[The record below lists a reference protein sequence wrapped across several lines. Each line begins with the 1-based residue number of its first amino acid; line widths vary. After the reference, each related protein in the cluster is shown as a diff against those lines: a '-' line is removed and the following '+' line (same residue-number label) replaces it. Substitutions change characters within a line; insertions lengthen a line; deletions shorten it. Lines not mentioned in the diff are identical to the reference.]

1 MASKATATSAAPA
14 QKATAA
20 RAGTTARKSNKIY
33 CYIGPNIR
41 GYWHTGQIFRGE
53 RDSILRENAELV
65 EKHPLVKALL
75 VPGGSLASAR
85 LKVKKPGT
93 GHYANYQRLQ
103 KELREE
109 FHYSAYAACFS
120 KYRDDAAQWDRYGHS
135 GQGVCIAF
143 HEYLLHK
150 MIGGAVSLQKVYYQK
165 DMRSHRLVNE
175 FYALIK
181 ESNNFSENLPQMQD
195 LMNDAWVQSAAYKH
209 PSFASEREFRLVVS
223 PFITNEFAIEPKYH
237 VSSERIKKYYPLD
250 LNRMCGK
257 LDMRLSDLVG
267 EIIIGPTSPQS
278 LPILQD
284 YLADCGLNIL
294 RDRVH
299 LSECPLRNPT
309 T

>member
-103 KELREE
+103 KELRE
-109 FHYSAYAACFS
+109 
-120 KYRDDAAQWDRYGHS
+120 AAQEK
-135 GQGVCIAF
+135 VMP
-143 HEYLLHK
+143 EYL
-150 MIGGAVSLQKVYYQK
+150 AYQK
-165 DMRSHRLVNE
+165 QEAMKN
-175 FYALIK
+175 A
-181 ESNNFSENLPQMQD
+181 
-195 LMNDAWVQSAAYKH
+195 
-209 PSFASEREFRLVVS
+209 
-223 PFITNEFAIEPKYH
+223 
-237 VSSERIKKYYPLD
+237 
-250 LNRMCGK
+250 
-257 LDMRLSDLVG
+257 
-267 EIIIGPTSPQS
+267 
-278 LPILQD
+278 
-284 YLADCGLNIL
+284 
-294 RDRVH
+294 
-299 LSECPLRNPT
+299 
-309 T
+309 